1 MRIKINTSEVPV
13 LQVTLNSRLNLID
26 EFSYTEYYNS
36 EHFLLQKLGYSYK
49 KAQVQMKSKSITR
62 SNKATNLQTIAY
74 YLAWPAL
81 IIASCR
87 SSSAMIQLK
96 KAFKHN
102 IK

>member
-1 MRIKINTSEVPV
+1 MRIKTNTSEVPV

-62 SNKATNLQTIAY
+62 SNKATNHCLLPGMTCIDYHILQEFICY
-74 YLAWPAL
+74 DP
-81 IIASCR
+81 
-87 SSSAMIQLK
+87 
-96 KAFKHN
+96 
-102 IK
+102 IKESI